1 MEWLK
6 GKVGAAKADG
16 AAAAGAAAAG
26 AAAAGRTLPAQKH
39 TTLERYFDEFK
50 YLPYIAVIQELYKT
64 GVWEPYF
71 QPPRKDGQNWHIYVT
86 YIPIFDKVNN
96 TENHYHFFM
105 DERGPGFSLKVNNK
119 HTYPGYN
126 GIPFEHET
134 HNLKFFEEE
143 ATVKQVWGVP
153 GGGAASP
160 GIEATAG
167 GPQTPSPK
175 AAKKQDPKYSNRDM
189 FAFSPEGTQDSSPQD
204 SSTSSPARKKT
215 KPEGAGGGYA
225 ITKKKM
231 PRKKK
236 SRKLRSKKKKTRK
249 KARKKSR
256 RKKYTNK

>member
-6 GKVGAAKADG
+6 GKVGAA
-16 AAAAGAAAAG
+16 AAAG
-26 AAAAGRTLPAQKH
+26 TLSSQKPE
-39 TTLERYFDEFK
+39 TLERYFDEFN
-50 YLPYIAVIQELYKT
+50 YLPYTAVIQELYKT
-64 GVWEPYF
+64 GDWEPYF
-71 QPPRKDGQNWHIYVT
+71 QRPRDGGPNPDIYVT
-86 YIPIFDKVNN
+86 YIPIFGKVNN

-105 DERGPGFSLKVNNK
+105 DKSGPGFSLKVNNK
-119 HTYPGYN
+119 HTDPGHHRKGFKPKHNVKY
-126 GIPFEHET
+126 FEG
-134 HNLKFFEEE
+134 K
-143 ATVKQVWGVP
+143 ATVEQVWREP
-153 GGGAASP
+153 SGGAASP
-160 GIEATAG
+160 GTEATAG

-225 ITKKKM
+225 ITKRKM

>member
-26 AAAAGRTLPAQKH
+26 AAAAGRTLPAQKP

-50 YLPYIAVIQELYKT
+50 DLPYIAVIQELYKT

-71 QPPRKDGQNWHIYVT
+71 QPPRFDGQNWDIYVT
-86 YIPIFDKVNN
+86 YIPIFRKANN

-119 HTYPGYN
+119 HTDPGHN
-126 GIPFEHET
+126 RIKFKDK
-134 HNLKFFEEE
+134 HNLKYFEDK
-143 ATVKQVWGVP
+143 ATVEQVWGEP

-160 GIEATAG
+160 GTEATAG
-167 GPQTPSPK
+167 GPQRPPPK

-189 FAFSPEGTQDSSPQD
+189 FAFSPECTQDSSPQD

-215 KPEGAGGGYA
+215 KPGGAGGGYA